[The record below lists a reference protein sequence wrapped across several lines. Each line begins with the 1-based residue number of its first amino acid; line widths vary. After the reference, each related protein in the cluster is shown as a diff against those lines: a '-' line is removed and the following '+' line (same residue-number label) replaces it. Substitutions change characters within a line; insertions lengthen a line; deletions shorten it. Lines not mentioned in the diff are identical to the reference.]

1 MSKILLLSTSSVHS
15 TPYLEYCTPLLEQ
28 YYSGIKELLFIPY
41 ARPSGLSWEEYTA
54 KCAARF
60 RKMDISVV
68 GAHHIENNP
77 ERIKD
82 FGAVFIGGG
91 NTFLLLNDLYKFGM
105 VDTIHEA
112 VLSGDIQ
119 YMGTSAGSNIGGLTI
134 NTTNDMP
141 IVYPPSFSA
150 LGLVGYNLNPHYID
164 PDPSSKHMGET
175 RATRIAEFH
184 SREDNSQAVVGLR
197 EGSGLLIQE
206 GKTILTGDLSA
217 RIFEQGKKP
226 YEISPDEDFPDL

>member
-1 MSKILLLSTSSVHS
+1 MSKILLLSTSSVHGA
-15 TPYLEYCTPLLEQ
+15 PYLEYCTPLLEK
-28 YYSGIKELLFIPY
+28 YYQGIKELLFIPY

-60 RKMDISVV
+60 RKMNISVV

-91 NTFLLLNDLYKFGM
+91 NTFLLLNDLYKYSMIDVISKSVG
-105 VDTIHEA
+105 
-112 VLSGDIQ
+112 SGDLQ

-141 IVYPPSFSA
+141 IIYPPSFTA
-150 LGLVGYNLNPHYID
+150 LALVNYNLNPHYID
-164 PDPSSKHMGET
+164 PDLGSKHMGES
-175 RATRIAEFH
+175 RQTRIAEFH
-184 SREDNSQAVVGLR
+184 SQENNTQAVVGLR
-197 EGSGLLIQE
+197 EGSGLLIQD
-206 GKTILTGDLSA
+206 GKTMLTGGLSA
-217 RIFEQGKKP
+217 RIFEPSKKP
-226 YEISPDEDFPDL
+226 YEISPTDDFPKI